1 MKTRNEYLDQILQA
15 LQSGGSTDE
24 VIRNV
29 AKGLTGHGYYSSSAG
44 TVGTPIVTSQGNK
57 TPLDFDTALF
67 EDYLPIGATTFFTG
81 GRMTP
86 QSKGDTYSCR
96 VGFWAA
102 SSNNNGAFSVEM
114 DISAAGDGSDVIAK
128 KPVRMVRG
136 GNQFE
141 FYTIDLDMF
150 ARDNF
155 IANGGLIN
163 VEAVDGNLS
172 IYDLTL
178 LVTKTTAG

>member
-1 MKTRNEYLDQILQA
+1 MQNT
-15 LQSGGSTDE
+15 
-24 VIRNV
+24 
-29 AKGLTGHGYYSSSAG
+29 AKSLTGHGYYSSSSG
-44 TVGTPIVTSQGNK
+44 TVSTPIVTTQGNK
-57 TPLDFDTALF
+57 VGLNFDNVLF
-67 EDYLPIGATTFFTG
+67 EDYLPSGANTFFTG

-96 VGFWAA
+96 IGFHAA

-114 DISAAGDGSDVIAK
+114 EISAAGDGSDVIAK
-128 KPVRMVRG
+128 KPVRMIS
-136 GNQFE
+136 GNNEFE
-141 FYTIDLDMF
+141 VYTTDLDMF

-155 IANGGLIN
+155 LANGGLISL
-163 VEAVDGNLS
+163 EAVDGNIS